1 MVSLLFD
8 LVWFILV
15 SFGLVLV
22 WFGLAWFGFGL
33 VWFCLVWF
41 GLILFYL
48 RWFGIGFVTVS
59 GWVDLGFSL
68 VVGYMLEV
76 ERNITTH
83 KGRDGFG

>member
-1 MVSLLFD
+1 MGLVSLLFD

-22 WFGLAWFGFGL
+22 WFGL
-33 VWFCLVWF
+33 VWFYFV
-41 GLILFYL
+41 LFYL

-59 GWVDLGFSL
+59 GWVNLGLSL

-76 ERNITTH
+76 ERNITTQ